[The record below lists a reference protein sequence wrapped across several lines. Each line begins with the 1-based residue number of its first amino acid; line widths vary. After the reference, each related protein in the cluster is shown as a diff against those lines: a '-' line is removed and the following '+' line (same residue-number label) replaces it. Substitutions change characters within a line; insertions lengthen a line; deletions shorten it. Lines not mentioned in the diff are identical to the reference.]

1 MILRNGFV
9 IIFEIVN
16 DYNMNSNFDKHKIV
30 FSFFK
35 MTIMVLV
42 CLFVL
47 TVIYYYISLKRVQ
60 VEEVVELNNQSF
72 KYYDVNF
79 SDNKKTLSNKGF
91 DCVDNLDLKNACS
104 KTFNNGLSVVVKFN
118 EKSNLKSIIYKK
130 LYKDAES
137 CNQSITQM
145 DALLQSTNSATFSNQ
160 MIPKTNKKTNE
171 SSSLGVIEELNE
183 NGKDVVYFNNNCEIQ
198 KNGSF
203 LSTFIFNKE

>member
-9 IIFEIVN
+9 IISEIVN

-42 CLFVL
+42 CLLVL
-47 TVIYYYISLKRVQ
+47 TIIYYYISLKRVQ

-160 MIPKTNKKTNE
+160 MIAKTNKKTNE

-183 NGKDVVYFNNNCEIQ
+183 NGKDVFYFNNNCEIQ

-203 LSTFIFNKE
+203 LSTFIFNK

>member
-1 MILRNGFV
+1 
-9 IIFEIVN
+9 
-16 DYNMNSNFDKHKIV
+16 MNSNFDKHKIV

-35 MTIMVLV
+35 MAIVVLV

-72 KYYDVNF
+72 KYYDVSF
-79 SDNKKTLSNKGF
+79 TDNKKTLSTKGF

-104 KTFNNGLSVVVKFN
+104 KMFNNELNAIVKFD
-118 EKSNLKSIIYKK
+118 EKSNLKSILYKK
-130 LYKDAES
+130 LYKDAQN

-145 DALLQSTNSATFSNQ
+145 DSFLQATNSATFSNQ
-160 MIPKTNKKTNE
+160 VIPKTNKKADE
-171 SSSLGVIEELNE
+171 SRSLGVVEELNE

>member
-1 MILRNGFV
+1 
-9 IIFEIVN
+9 
-16 DYNMNSNFDKHKIV
+16 MNSNFDKHKIV

-42 CLFVL
+42 CLLVL
-47 TVIYYYISLKRVQ
+47 TIIYYYISLKRVQ

-145 DALLQSTNSATFSNQ
+145 DGLLQSTNSATFSNQ
-160 MIPKTNKKTNE
+160 MIAKTNKKTNE

-183 NGKDVVYFNNNCEIQ
+183 NGKDVFYFNNNCEIQ

-203 LSTFIFNKE
+203 LSTFIFNK

>member
-1 MILRNGFV
+1 
-9 IIFEIVN
+9 
-16 DYNMNSNFDKHKIV
+16 MNSNFDKHKIV

-35 MTIMVLV
+35 MAIMILV
-42 CLFVL
+42 CLFIL
-47 TVIYYYISLKRVQ
+47 TVIYYYISLKTVQ

-145 DALLQSTNSATFSNQ
+145 DALLQSTNSATFSNK
-160 MIPKTNKKTNE
+160 MIPKKNKKTNE

-203 LSTFIFNKE
+203 LSTFIFNK

>member
-1 MILRNGFV
+1 
-9 IIFEIVN
+9 
-16 DYNMNSNFDKHKIV
+16 MNSNFDKHKIV
-30 FSFFK
+30 FSFLK
-35 MTIMVLV
+35 MAIMILV
-42 CLFVL
+42 CLFIL
-47 TVIYYYISLKRVQ
+47 TVIYYYISLKTVQ

-79 SDNKKTLSNKGF
+79 ADNKKTLSNKGF

-104 KTFNNGLSVVVKFN
+104 KTFNNGLNAVVKFN

-130 LYKDAES
+130 LYKDAEN

-145 DALLQSTNSATFSNQ
+145 DGLLQSTNSATFSNQ
-160 MIPKTNKKTNE
+160 MIPKTNKKTDE
-171 SSSLGVIEELNE
+171 SRSLGVIEELNE

-203 LSTFIFNKE
+203 LSTFIFNK

>member
-1 MILRNGFV
+1 LILRNGFV
-9 IIFEIVN
+9 IISEIVN

-42 CLFVL
+42 CLLVL
-47 TVIYYYISLKRVQ
+47 TIIYYYISLKRVQ

-160 MIPKTNKKTNE
+160 MIAKTNKKTNE

-183 NGKDVVYFNNNCEIQ
+183 NGKDVFYFNNNCEIQ

-203 LSTFIFNKE
+203 LSTFIFNK

>member
-1 MILRNGFV
+1 
-9 IIFEIVN
+9 
-16 DYNMNSNFDKHKIV
+16 MNSNFDKHKIV